1 MHVGIIMDRNG
12 EWAKRRTLTRLK
24 GHYEGVKAIRR
35 TIEASVELGV
45 DVLSLFAF
53 STENWLRPADEVS
66 FLMRLVEEFIAS
78 EGKQIIENGVKVIIS
93 GKPDR
98 IPHNAQTAINAL
110 VQATKHND
118 RLIVNVALDYGGRD
132 EIASACQKIAERVQK
147 GEIAPI
153 DIDEQLFSEHLFQ
166 PTLPDIDLLIRT
178 GNVQRISNFMLWQ
191 LAYTEFY
198 FTDALWP
205 DFSKADLQ
213 KALDDFH
220 SRQRRFGKTSE
231 QLDG

>member
-1 MHVGIIMDRNG
+1 MDRNG